1 MIDKM
6 VVKDWTQLAS
16 ILVFLPGILS
26 LSQNKEDSI
35 NDQVGISFT
44 LFDDGVQGKY
54 DITTRNSTIATYLY
68 PSPCPTGGM

>member
-1 MIDKM
+1 M
-6 VVKDWTQLAS
+6 VVRDWTRLAS

-35 NDQVGISFT
+35 NNQVGISFI

-68 PSPCPTGGM
+68 SSPCPTDEM